1 MIDGALDRGRMPF
14 MDTILASVVARFS
27 DEFLIGDYG
36 GRAVL
41 RAAVGKVLPRQIVRR
56 KKVGS
61 PVLHRRM
68 VQRPLSRFVQGCWC
82 AKIQLGGNHQPATA
96 SHPVSGTPC
105 RTTEL
110 QRIIWSLT
118 NLEMSSAR
126 SS

>member
-14 MDTILASVVARFS
+14 IDTTLPSVVARFS
-27 DEFLIGDYG
+27 DEFLIGGNG
-36 GRAVL
+36 GRAVP
-41 RAAVGKVLPRQIVRR
+41 RAAVGKVLPREIVRR

-68 VQRPLSRFVQGCWC
+68 VQRSLSRFVQGCWC

-96 SHPVSGTPC
+96 SHPVSGAPC
-105 RTTEL
+105 RTTDL

>member
-27 DEFLIGDYG
+27 DEIGGNG

-41 RAAVGKVLPRQIVRR
+41 RAAVGNVLPRQIVRR

-61 PVLHRRM
+61 PAPIGEWFRGPYRDLFGDAGARISS
-68 VQRPLSRFVQGCWC
+68 L
-82 AKIQLGGNHQPATA
+82 AGNHQPATA
-96 SHPVSGTPC
+96 SHPVSGASC

-110 QRIIWSLT
+110 QS
-118 NLEMSSAR
+118 
-126 SS
+126 